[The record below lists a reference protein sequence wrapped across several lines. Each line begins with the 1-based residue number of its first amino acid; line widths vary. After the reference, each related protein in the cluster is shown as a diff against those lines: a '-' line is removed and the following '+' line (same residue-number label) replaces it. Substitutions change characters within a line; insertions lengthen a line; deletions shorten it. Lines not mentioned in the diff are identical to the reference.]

1 MVRAS
6 VTAFTALLSLAV
18 TFLSADGAAIRGS
31 VSLSALAPADEYFG
45 RLKLSP
51 FGIRH
56 KVFSLKDDLHHARAR
71 PDAIEHDAELV
82 EDALRDWTAR
92 FPHDPWIAATAW
104 NLATLYEELPGPG
117 AQGRAVN
124 ALQFV
129 RDRFATSVYAHYAA
143 RDLSR
148 GVGVRPWPRWA
159 TPAATPTAATPTAA
173 APSAATPSA
182 APTPYDAAT
191 LVAAVLAQHDLPAA
205 ITLETKFRAL
215 SKNGADPQYA
225 RAAWE
230 LAVLYQRLPGEE
242 ARQHAIRMLA
252 LLVDRYPGVIFGRW
266 ALRDLERGVG
276 VR

>member
-56 KVFSLKDDLHHARAR
+56 KVFSLKDDLHHARAK

-82 EDALRDWTAR
+82 EDALRDWTTR
-92 FPHDPWIAATAW
+92 FPQDPWIAATAW
-104 NLATLYEELPGPG
+104 NLATLYEELPGTG
-117 AQGRAVN
+117 AQSHAVN

-129 RDRFATSVYAHYAA
+129 RDHFTATVYAQYAA

-148 GVGVRPWPRWA
+148 GVGVRPSPRWA
-159 TPAATPTAATPTAA
+159 TANATSSPSPTATTPAT
-173 APSAATPSA
+173 ATPSVSA
-182 APTPYDAAT
+182 TPHDAAT
-191 LVAAVLAQHDLPAA
+191 LVAAILAQHDLAAA
-205 ITLETKFRAL
+205 ITLESKFRTL
-215 SKNGADPQYA
+215 SNGGSDPQYA

-230 LAVLYQRLPGEE
+230 LASLYQRLPGEE
-242 ARQHAIRMLA
+242 ARQRAIKMLA
-252 LLVDRYPGVIFGRW
+252 LLVDRYPDLVFGRW
-266 ALRDLERGVG
+266 AMRDLERGVG

>member
-56 KVFSLKDDLHHARAR
+56 KVFSLKDDLHHARAK
-71 PDAIEHDAELV
+71 PDAVEHDAELV

-92 FPHDPWIAATAW
+92 FPQDPWIAATAW
-104 NLATLYEELPGPG
+104 NLATLYEELPGTG
-117 AQGRAVN
+117 AQNRAVN

-129 RDRFATSVYAHYAA
+129 RDHFATSVYAQYAA

-148 GVGVRPWPRWA
+148 GVGVRPQPRWA
-159 TPAATPTAATPTAA
+159 SASATPAPFATPAVAATPH
-173 APSAATPSA
+173 
-182 APTPYDAAT
+182 DAAS
-191 LVAAVLAQHDLPAA
+191 LVTAILVQHDLQAA
-205 ITLETKFRAL
+205 ITLESKYRTL
-215 SKNGADPQYA
+215 SNGGADPAYA

-230 LAVLYQRLPGEE
+230 LAALYQRLPGEE
-242 ARQHAIRMLA
+242 ARQRAIKMLA
-252 LLVDRYPGVIFGRW
+252 LLVDRYPDLVFGRW
-266 ALRDLERGVG
+266 AMRDLERGVG

>member
-56 KVFSLKDDLHHARAR
+56 KVFSLKDDLHHARAK

-82 EDALRDWTAR
+82 EDALRDWTTR
-92 FPHDPWIAATAW
+92 FPQDPWIAAAAW
-104 NLATLYEELPGPG
+104 NLATLYEELPGTG
-117 AQGRAVN
+117 AQSRAVN

-129 RDRFATSVYAHYAA
+129 RDHFATSVYAQYAS

-159 TPAATPTAATPTAA
+159 SADPAPHDAT
-173 APSAATPSA
+173 S
-182 APTPYDAAT
+182 
-191 LVAAVLAQHDLPAA
+191 LVAAILAQRDLPAA
-205 ITLETKFRAL
+205 MTLESKYRTL
-215 SKNGADPQYA
+215 SNGGADPAYA

-230 LAVLYQRLPGEE
+230 LAALYQRLPGEE
-242 ARQHAIRMLA
+242 ARQRAIKLLA
-252 LLVDRYPGVIFGRW
+252 LLVDRYPDLVFGRW
-266 ALRDLERGVG
+266 AMRDLERGVG
-276 VR
+276 IR